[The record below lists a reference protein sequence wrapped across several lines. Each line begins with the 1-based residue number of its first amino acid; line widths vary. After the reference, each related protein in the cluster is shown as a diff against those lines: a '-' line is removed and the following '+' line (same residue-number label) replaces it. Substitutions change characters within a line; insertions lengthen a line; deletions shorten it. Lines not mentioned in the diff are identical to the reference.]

1 MHDRTIKRIFI
12 LLGLAA
18 VLWVLY
24 LLKPVVL
31 PFVGAFFIAYLFSGL
46 VGKLSRFMPR
56 WLAISNVF
64 IGIGFVL
71 TWATWFVVPLVWKQL
86 MYARDSIPTAIR
98 WVNNSF
104 LPWAAE
110 TFNVDHM
117 RLDADQISKVVMDYV
132 QTNYSVDSVQAM
144 ILPLLQS
151 GLNFIQIGGTV
162 VLMPIIAFYFLLDWN
177 RMLARMRGL
186 IPPRYEAITM
196 QITNDCHHVLG
207 AFVKGQFLV
216 MVLLGIIYAVGLQL
230 IGLEVGLII
239 GMVAGLA
246 SIIPYLGFAV
256 GIVSAI
262 VASFLQFGFE
272 WTHMA
277 LVIGVFMIGQVV
289 EGYILQPFL
298 LGDKIGLSPVAV
310 VFAVLAGAQLAGFLG
325 MLIALPVA
333 AVLVVL
339 LKHIRESYE
348 KSEFYQPVLVS
359 VEQHISGDRIHV
371 ESEQVN
377 LDIEVKKTQDTAE
390 LSKQAATHPS
400 VTSNAVQATASPRS
414 DSTPARLNSDDSGA
428 SSSSD

>member
-1 MHDRTIKRIFI
+1 MQDRTIKRIFI
-12 LLGLAA
+12 LLCLVA

-24 LLKPVVL
+24 LLKPVVI

-46 VGKLSRFMPR
+46 VSKLARFMPR

-64 IGIGFVL
+64 IGIGLVL

-86 MYARDSIPTAIR
+86 IYARDSIPTAIR

-104 LPWAAE
+104 LPWASE

-117 RLDADQISKVVMDYV
+117 QLDTDQISKVVMDYV
-132 QTNYSVDSVQAM
+132 QTNYSVDSVQSM
-144 ILPLLQS
+144 IMPLLQS

-177 RMLARMRGL
+177 RMLERMRGL
-186 IPPRYEAITM
+186 IPPRYEEKTLEITH
-196 QITNDCHHVLG
+196 DCHSVLG

-239 GMVAGLA
+239 GMIAGLA

-256 GIVSAI
+256 GIVSAVI
-262 VASFLQFGFE
+262 ASLLQFGFE
-272 WTHMA
+272 WTHLA
-277 LVIGVFMIGQVV
+277 LVLGVFMVGQVV

-339 LKHIRESYE
+339 LRHVRESYE
-348 KSEFYQPVLVS
+348 SSEFYQPVLVH
-359 VEQHISGDRIHV
+359 VEQHHSGEHIQV
-371 ESEQVN
+371 ESDQVN
-377 LDIEVKKTQDTAE
+377 LDIEVKKTQDSQSSTAQ
-390 LSKQAATHPS
+390 STTARADATVDS
-400 VTSNAVQATASPRS
+400 ADATPDESR
-414 DSTPARLNSDDSGA
+414 
-428 SSSSD
+428 